1 MQRKRFFSGD
11 GPQDLPL
18 LSSSA
23 ASNDNSI
30 RSPPTSANS
39 FDLGRLVPGRT
50 NSMSRVRQMA
60 GDVLNPQRTSSSS
73 SSTSTS
79 KRMTSN
85 IFPSHSDGNLNH
97 VSYGMLNPGPNHY
110 CRPSSCNSHKGNHNW
125 AWQVAATAGLVL
137 LAVFGMSASNHNN
150 LLRQELIYKET
161 EVAMHTD
168 HTHAL
173 ERRVTQMRGETLH
186 LYDKL
191 DELEHPPQTQ
201 EEQLIER
208 KVQHLEGYHDKI
220 NKGIQE
226 NSRRILRER

>member
-23 ASNDNSI
+23 TSNDNGI
-30 RSPPTSANS
+30 RSPPTSSNS

-73 SSTSTS
+73 TPTG

-85 IFPSHSDGNLNH
+85 IFPSHSDGNLSH

-110 CRPSSCNSHKGNHNW
+110 CRSSSCNNNQSW
-125 AWQVAATAGLVL
+125 AWQVVATAGLVL

-201 EEQLIER
+201 EEQIIER
-208 KVQHLEGYHDKI
+208 KVQHLEVYHDKI

-226 NSRRILRER
+226 DSRRILRER